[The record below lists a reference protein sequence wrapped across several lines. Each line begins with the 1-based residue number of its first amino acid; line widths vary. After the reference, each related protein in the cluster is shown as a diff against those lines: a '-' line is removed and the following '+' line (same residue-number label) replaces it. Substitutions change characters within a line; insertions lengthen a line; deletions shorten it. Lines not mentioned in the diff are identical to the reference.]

1 MYWPKKV
8 SEADTQYLNHG
19 VHPRDRR
26 RDVAA
31 PQRIAPNFLQLRVRD
46 PDVSNRP
53 RQRTHRMPRLESGPH
68 GLKADASAG
77 ADDQDCR
84 HSIDV
89 PGRTRPLTVL
99 GDTSSRYL
107 P

>member
-1 MYWPKKV
+1 MGSIAGPY
-8 SEADTQYLNHG
+8 YLG
-19 VHPRDRR
+19 SGELATSPTATR
-26 RDVAA
+26 RD
-31 PQRIAPNFLQLRVRD
+31 LRKVLRGALKLKIPLVIGSAGSAEAKPHLD
-46 PDVSNRP
+46 D
-53 RQRTHRMPRLESGPH
+53 TLGRLRPH